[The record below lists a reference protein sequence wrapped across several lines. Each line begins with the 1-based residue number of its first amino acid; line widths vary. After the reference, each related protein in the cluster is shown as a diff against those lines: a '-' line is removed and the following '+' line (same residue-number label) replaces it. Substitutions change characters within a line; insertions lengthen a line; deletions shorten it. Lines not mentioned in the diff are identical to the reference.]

1 MNYLYVISCLT
12 FLVFSSS
19 PFHKWE
25 RSKAGAISSAKDP
38 IQWSYPESHRFFGW
52 GKAPIWTVRT
62 QSLEERE
69 IYALIPEINYAEED
83 STIPLDGVPIF
94 STLHEVLVF
103 MWFKVPQCVVIFS
116 DAPFPSNASEMPILV
131 LDERLKKKVPRR
143 IFFTSPM
150 SLLDLIFISEL

>member
-1 MNYLYVISCLT
+1 MGKIESWCYIIRKGSDSVELS
-12 FLVFSSS
+12 
-19 PFHKWE
+19 
-25 RSKAGAISSAKDP
+25 RISSVL
-38 IQWSYPESHRFFGW
+38 RM

-116 DAPFPSNASEMPILV
+116 DDPFPSNASEMPILV

>member
-1 MNYLYVISCLT
+1 MKYIYVISCLT
-12 FLVFSSS
+12 FLVFLSI
-19 PFHKWE
+19 PFHKWA
-25 RSKAGAISSAKDP
+25 RSKDCAISSAKDP

-69 IYALIPEINYAEED
+69 IYALIPKINYAEDD
-83 STIPLDGVPIF
+83 STIPFDRVPIF

-103 MWFKVPQCVVIFS
+103 MWVKVPQCVVIFS
-116 DAPFPSNASEMPILV
+116 DHSFPFNSSEMPILV

-143 IFFTSPM
+143 NFFTSPT
-150 SLLDLIFISEL
+150 SLSDLIFIGGL